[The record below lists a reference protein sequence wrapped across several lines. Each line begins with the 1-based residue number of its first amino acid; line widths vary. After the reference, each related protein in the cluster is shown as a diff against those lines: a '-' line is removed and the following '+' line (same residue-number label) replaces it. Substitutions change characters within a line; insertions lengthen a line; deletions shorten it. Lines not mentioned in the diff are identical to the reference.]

1 MSEFFPDLLRGG
13 ISTTANMLLM
23 MTLLQPKYS
32 KKITLL
38 TMFVMLSANLGLAI
52 SCYLTGNLTLLSKLN
67 IVLLTVLCFVL
78 RPMLIY
84 EVEKGVF
91 RVRLL
96 V

>member
-13 ISTTANMLLM
+13 IAFTK
-23 MTLLQPKYS
+23 KYD
-32 KKITLL
+32 
-38 TMFVMLSANLGLAI
+38 GE
-52 SCYLTGNLTLLSKLN
+52 
-67 IVLLTVLCFVL
+67 
-78 RPMLIY
+78 LIY